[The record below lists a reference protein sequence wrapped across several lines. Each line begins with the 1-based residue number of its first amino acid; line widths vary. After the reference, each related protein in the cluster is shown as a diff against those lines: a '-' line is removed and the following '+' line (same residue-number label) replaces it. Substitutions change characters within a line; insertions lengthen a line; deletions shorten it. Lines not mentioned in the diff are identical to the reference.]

1 MNRAWAAQGSPLV
14 GRMDG
19 SSGAGRTSEAAPG
32 RVAHRARRGRTLQ
45 HRPVHCGYLVTME
58 EPTQRV
64 EARNV
69 AGGPS
74 RGPAPGSEVGG
85 YHIGARLG
93 SGAMGTV
100 HSAHDGGG
108 NLVAIKLLH
117 AHVDLDAAA
126 QGRERLRREAR
137 ALQRLRHPAVA
148 QILDVELDGPD
159 AFIVTELVDGPTLE
173 DEIAE
178 GGPLDAWD
186 LYELADQLA
195 AALEAVHAAGVVH
208 RDLKPSNVMVSS
220 RGPVLIDFGIAQGLE
235 DARVTSTGLVMGT
248 PGYLAPELLE
258 GAAPSVDTDW
268 WGWAAL
274 LAYAATG
281 RAPFG
286 VRPTDV
292 VLARARSG
300 RPDLAGLGPVTA
312 RAIGRA
318 LHADPA
324 QRLGPTEVVAA
335 LRHAADTGDAAP
347 ATQVVAPPTGP
358 TQVVPPVAVVPG
370 GTGAQAWTGASAWT
384 GQAQVVPP
392 PLPTSQ
398 AQVNDGRT
406 MAVPVGHDLM
416 DDLGAPPLG
425 EDGEPLYVR
434 PVPAARRT
442 ALLLLAVPLVLLGGT
457 YPGVAFVVLSVLV
470 VLARVVGVTTES
482 LHARRERRGVSSRD
496 TVRAVAASPW
506 YVVRALVGAL
516 PSLLVAACAAV
527 LVVVAGWW
535 LLESDRWVVVEGPDG
550 GNAPVVTTVLLCLAA
565 VAAVTLAWV
574 GPLTHLTRYGTRT
587 ALARLAPGRTGT
599 LVLAGLGLVLTV
611 VSLVLLGGDPGVTW
625 WPFPGP
631 PSLR

>member
-1 MNRAWAAQGSPLV
+1 
-14 GRMDG
+14 
-19 SSGAGRTSEAAPG
+19 
-32 RVAHRARRGRTLQ
+32 
-45 HRPVHCGYLVTME
+45 ME
-58 EPTQRV
+58 ESTQRV
-64 EARNV
+64 APT
-69 AGGPS
+69 AGG

-85 YHIGARLG
+85 YLVGARLG

-108 NLVAIKLLH
+108 NLVAIKFLH
-117 AHVDLDAAA
+117 AHVDVDAAA
-126 QGRERLRREAR
+126 QGRERLRREAL

-173 DEIAE
+173 DEVAD

-195 AALEAVHAAGVVH
+195 AALEAVHAAGVIH
-208 RDLKPSNVMVSS
+208 RDLKPSNVLVAS

-258 GAAPSVDTDW
+258 GAAPSADTDW

-312 RAIGRA
+312 QALAGA
-318 LHADPA
+318 LHADPSR
-324 QRLGPTEVVAA
+324 RLGPTEVVAA
-335 LRHAADTGDAAP
+335 LRRAADTGDAP
-347 ATQVVAPPTGP
+347 TQLVGPPTGP
-358 TQVVPPVAVVPG
+358 TQVVAPAAAVA
-370 GTGAQAWTGASAWT
+370 GAAAGAAWAA
-384 GQAQVVPP
+384 APAVVPP
-392 PLPTSQ
+392 PLPASQ
-398 AQVNDGRT
+398 TQVNDGRT
-406 MAVPVGHDLM
+406 VAVPAGGPADPDLL
-416 DDLGAPPLG
+416 DDLGAPPSD
-425 EDGEPLYVR
+425 EAGEPLYVR
-434 PVPAARRT
+434 PVPASRRT
-442 ALLLLAVPLVLLGGT
+442 ALMLLAVPLVLLGAMF
-457 YPGVAFVVLSVLV
+457 PGLAFGALTLFV

-482 LHARRERRGVSSRD
+482 LHTRRERRGVQRSD
-496 TVRAVAASPW
+496 TARSVAASPW
-506 YVVRALVGAL
+506 YVLRAILGAL
-516 PSLLVAACAAV
+516 PSLLVAACAGV

-535 LLESDRWVVVEGPDG
+535 LLEADRWVVVEGPDG
-550 GNAPVVTTVLLCLAA
+550 GNPPVVTTVLLVVAMLAA
-565 VAAVTLAWV
+565 VVLAWV
-574 GPLTHLTRYGTRT
+574 GPLTYLTRYGTRT
-587 ALARLAPGRTGT
+587 ALARVAPGRTGT
-599 LVLAGLGLVLTV
+599 LVLLGLGIALTV
-611 VSLVLLGGDPGVTW
+611 VCVVLLASDRPVEW

-631 PSLR
+631 PDLR

>member
-1 MNRAWAAQGSPLV
+1 
-14 GRMDG
+14 
-19 SSGAGRTSEAAPG
+19 
-32 RVAHRARRGRTLQ
+32 
-45 HRPVHCGYLVTME
+45 ME

-64 EARNV
+64 DARTV
-69 AGGPS
+69 PGGTS

-85 YHIGARLG
+85 YLIGARLG

-117 AHVDLDAAA
+117 AHLDLDTAA
-126 QGRERLRREAR
+126 QGRERLRREAL

-178 GGPLDAWD
+178 GGPLDPWD

-312 RAIGRA
+312 GALAGA

-324 QRLGPTEVVAA
+324 RRLGPTEVVAA
-335 LRHAADTGDAAP
+335 LRHAADSGDAAP
-347 ATQVVAPPTGP
+347 PTQLVSPPTGP
-358 TQVVPPVAVVPG
+358 TQVVPPAAVVPAG
-370 GTGAQAWTGASAWT
+370 WT
-384 GQAQVVPP
+384 GQAAVVPP

-398 AQVNDGRT
+398 SQVNDGRT
-406 MAVPVGHDLM
+406 TAVPVDPDLM
-416 DDLGAPPLG
+416 DELGAPPLG
-425 EDGEPLYVR
+425 DDGEPLYVR
-434 PVPAARRT
+434 PVPPARRT
-442 ALLLLAVPLVLLGGT
+442 ALLLLAAPLVLLGAM

-482 LHARRERRGVSSRD
+482 LHARRERRGVSPRD
-496 TVRAVAASPW
+496 TARAVAASPW

-516 PSLLVAACAAV
+516 PSLLVAACAGV

-535 LLESDRWVVVEGPDG
+535 LLESDRWVVAAGADG
-550 GNAPVVTTVLLCLAA
+550 GNSPVVTTVVLCVAALAA
-565 VAAVTLAWV
+565 VVLAWA
-574 GPLTHLTRYGTRT
+574 GPLTYLTRYGTRT

-599 LVLAGLGLVLTV
+599 LVLAGVGLVLTV
-611 VSLVLLGGDPGVTW
+611 VCVVLLAGGPEVAW

>member
-1 MNRAWAAQGSPLV
+1 M
-14 GRMDG
+14 
-19 SSGAGRTSEAAPG
+19 
-32 RVAHRARRGRTLQ
+32 
-45 HRPVHCGYLVTME
+45 
-58 EPTQRV
+58 
-64 EARNV
+64 
-69 AGGPS
+69 
-74 RGPAPGSEVGG
+74 
-85 YHIGARLG
+85 
-93 SGAMGTV
+93 
-100 HSAHDGGG
+100 
-108 NLVAIKLLH
+108 
-117 AHVDLDAAA
+117 
-126 QGRERLRREAR
+126 
-137 ALQRLRHPAVA
+137 
-148 QILDVELDGPD
+148 
-159 AFIVTELVDGPTLE
+159 
-173 DEIAE
+173 
-178 GGPLDAWD
+178 
-186 LYELADQLA
+186 
-195 AALEAVHAAGVVH
+195 
-208 RDLKPSNVMVSS
+208 
-220 RGPVLIDFGIAQGLE
+220 
-235 DARVTSTGLVMGT
+235 
-248 PGYLAPELLE
+248 
-258 GAAPSVDTDW
+258 
-268 WGWAAL
+268 
-274 LAYAATG
+274 
-281 RAPFG
+281 
-286 VRPTDV
+286 
-292 VLARARSG
+292 
-300 RPDLAGLGPVTA
+300 
-312 RAIGRA
+312 
-318 LHADPA
+318 
-324 QRLGPTEVVAA
+324 
-335 LRHAADTGDAAP
+335 
-347 ATQVVAPPTGP
+347 
-358 TQVVPPVAVVPG
+358 
-370 GTGAQAWTGASAWT
+370 
-384 GQAQVVPP
+384 PP

-611 VSLVLLGGDPGVTW
+611 VSLVLLAGDPGVTW

>member
-1 MNRAWAAQGSPLV
+1 MEEHPHRTAAQ
-14 GRMDG
+14 
-19 SSGAGRTSEAAPG
+19 
-32 RVAHRARRGRTLQ
+32 
-45 HRPVHCGYLVTME
+45 
-58 EPTQRV
+58 PTGL
-64 EARNV
+64 
-69 AGGPS
+69 GGS

-85 YHIGARLG
+85 YLIGARLG

-117 AHVDLDAAA
+117 RHVDVDAAA
-126 QGRERLRREAR
+126 QGRERLRREAL

-195 AALEAVHAAGVVH
+195 AALASVHAAGVVH
-208 RDLKPSNVMVSS
+208 RDLKPTNVMVSS

-258 GAAPSVDTDW
+258 GAAPSVGTDW

-300 RPDLAGLGPVTA
+300 RPDLAGLGPVTV
-312 RAIGRA
+312 RALAGA

-324 QRLGPTEVVAA
+324 QRTGPTEVVAA

-347 ATQVVAPPTGP
+347 ATQLVGPPTGP
-358 TQVVPPVAVVPG
+358 AAVVPPAAVPAGAPG
-370 GTGAQAWTGASAWT
+370 GPPAWT
-384 GQAQVVPP
+384 GQTPVAPP

-398 AQVNDGRT
+398 SQVNDGRT
-406 MAVPVGHDLM
+406 VAVATGDPDLL
-416 DDLGAPPLG
+416 DELGAPPVG
-425 EDGEPLYVR
+425 EDGRPLYVR

-442 ALLLLAVPLVLLGGT
+442 ATVLLGVPLVLFGAL
-457 YPGVAFVVLSVLV
+457 YPGVAFGILAVFV
-470 VLARVVGVTTES
+470 VLARVVGVTADS
-482 LHARRERRGVSSRD
+482 LHTRRERRGVSPRD
-496 TVRAVAASPW
+496 TARAVAASPW
-506 YVVRALVGAL
+506 YVVRAAVGAL

-535 LLESDRWVVVEGPDG
+535 LLESDRWVVAAGPDG
-550 GNAPVVTTVLLCLAA
+550 GNTPVVTTVVLCLAA
-565 VAAVTLAWV
+565 AAAVGLAWA

-587 ALARLAPGRTGT
+587 ALGRVAPGRTGT
-599 LVLAGLGLVLTV
+599 LVLVGLGLVLTV
-611 VSLVLLGGDPGVTW
+611 VCVVVLAGDPEVTW

>member
-1 MNRAWAAQGSPLV
+1 
-14 GRMDG
+14 
-19 SSGAGRTSEAAPG
+19 
-32 RVAHRARRGRTLQ
+32 
-45 HRPVHCGYLVTME
+45 ME
-58 EPTQRV
+58 ESTQRV
-64 EARNV
+64 PPT
-69 AGGPS
+69 AGG

-85 YHIGARLG
+85 YLIGARLG

-108 NLVAIKLLH
+108 SLVAIKFLH

-126 QGRERLRREAR
+126 QGRERLRREAL

-173 DEIAE
+173 DEVAD

-195 AALEAVHAAGVVH
+195 AALEAVHAAGVIH
-208 RDLKPSNVMVSS
+208 RDLKPSNVLVAS

-258 GAAPSVDTDW
+258 GAAPSADTDW

-312 RAIGRA
+312 RALAGA

-324 QRLGPTEVVAA
+324 QRVGPTEVVAA
-335 LRHAADTGDAAP
+335 LRRAADTGDEP
-347 ATQVVAPPTGP
+347 TQLVGPPTGP
-358 TQVVPPVAVVPG
+358 TRVVAPV
-370 GTGAQAWTGASAWT
+370 
-384 GQAQVVPP
+384 VVPP
-392 PLPTSQ
+392 PLPVSHT
-398 AQVNDGRT
+398 QVNDGRT
-406 MAVPVGHDLM
+406 VAVPAAGPADPDLL
-416 DDLGAPPLG
+416 DDLGAPPAD
-425 EDGEPLYVR
+425 EEGEPLYVR
-434 PVPAARRT
+434 PVPAPRRA
-442 ALLLLAVPLVLLGGT
+442 ALALLAVPLVLLGAMF
-457 YPGVAFVVLSVLV
+457 PGLAFGALALFV

-482 LHARRERRGVSSRD
+482 LHTRRERRGPQRSD
-496 TVRAVAASPW
+496 TARSVAASPW
-506 YVVRALVGAL
+506 YVVRALLGAL
-516 PSLLVAACAAV
+516 PSLLVAACAGV

-535 LLESDRWVVVEGPDG
+535 LLEADRWVVVAGADG
-550 GNAPVVTTVLLCLAA
+550 GNSPVVTTVLLAVAMLAA
-565 VAAVTLAWV
+565 VVLAWL
-574 GPLTHLTRYGTRT
+574 GPLTYLTRYGTRT

-599 LVLAGLGLVLTV
+599 LVLLVVGVALV
-611 VSLVLLGGDPGVTW
+611 VGCLVLLASDRPVEW

-631 PSLR
+631 PDLR

>member
-1 MNRAWAAQGSPLV
+1 
-14 GRMDG
+14 
-19 SSGAGRTSEAAPG
+19 
-32 RVAHRARRGRTLQ
+32 
-45 HRPVHCGYLVTME
+45 ME
-58 EPTQRV
+58 EPTQRT
-64 EARNV
+64 A
-69 AGGPS
+69 APPPGHGGS

-85 YHIGARLG
+85 YLIGARLG

-108 NLVAIKLLH
+108 NLVAVKLLH
-117 AHVDLDAAA
+117 RHVDVDAAA
-126 QGRERLRREAR
+126 QGRERLRREAL

-173 DEIAE
+173 DEVAE

-195 AALEAVHAAGVVH
+195 AALESVHGAGVVH
-208 RDLKPSNVMVSS
+208 RDLKPTNVMVSS

-258 GAAPSVDTDW
+258 GAAPSVGTDW

-312 RAIGRA
+312 RALAGA

-324 QRLGPTEVVAA
+324 QRTGPTEVVAA

-347 ATQVVAPPTGP
+347 ATQLVGPPTGATPVVAP
-358 TQVVPPVAVVPG
+358 VALVPG
-370 GTGAQAWTGASAWT
+370 AAGANRAQPWT
-384 GQAQVVPP
+384 GQNPVVAP

-398 AQVNDGRT
+398 SQVNDGRT
-406 MAVPVGHDLM
+406 MAVPTGDPDLL
-416 DDLGAPPLG
+416 DELGAPRTG
-425 EDGEPLYVR
+425 EDEGPLYVR

-442 ALLLLAVPLVLLGGT
+442 ALALLGLPLVLLGAL
-457 YPGVAFVVLSVLV
+457 YPGVAFVVLAVFV
-470 VLARVVGVTTES
+470 VLARIVGVTTES
-482 LHARRERRGVSSRD
+482 LHARRERRGTSPRD

-506 YVVRALVGAL
+506 YVVRAAVGAL
-516 PSLLVAACAAV
+516 PSLLVSACAGV

-535 LLESDRWVVVEGPDG
+535 LLVSDRWVVAAAPDG
-550 GNAPVVTTVLLCLAA
+550 GNSPVVTTVVLCLAA
-565 VAAVTLAWV
+565 LAAVVLAWA

-599 LVLAGLGLVLTV
+599 LVLVGIGLVLTV
-611 VSLVLLGGDPGVTW
+611 VCVVLLAADPGVTW

>member
-1 MNRAWAAQGSPLV
+1 
-14 GRMDG
+14 
-19 SSGAGRTSEAAPG
+19 
-32 RVAHRARRGRTLQ
+32 
-45 HRPVHCGYLVTME
+45 ME

-64 EARNV
+64 DART
-69 AGGPS
+69 APGGPA

-85 YHIGARLG
+85 YLIGSRLG

-126 QGRERLRREAR
+126 QGRERLRREAL

-173 DEIAE
+173 DEVAE
-178 GGPLDAWD
+178 GGPLDPWD

-195 AALEAVHAAGVVH
+195 AALESVHAAGVVH

-258 GAAPSVDTDW
+258 GAAPSVGSDW

-312 RAIGRA
+312 RVLAGA

-347 ATQVVAPPTGP
+347 ATQVVGPPTGP

-370 GTGAQAWTGASAWT
+370 GTGAQAWTGR
-384 GQAQVVPP
+384 AQVVPP

-398 AQVNDGRT
+398 SQVNDGRT
-406 MAVPVGHDLM
+406 MAVPTGHDLL
-416 DDLGAPPLG
+416 DDLGAPPVG

-442 ALLLLAVPLVLLGGT
+442 ALLLLAAPLVLLGMLH
-457 YPGVAFVVLSVLV
+457 PGVAFVVLSVLV

-482 LHARRERRGVSSRD
+482 LHARRERRGVSPRD

-506 YVVRALVGAL
+506 YVVRATVGAL
-516 PSLLVAACAAV
+516 PSLLVAACAGV

-535 LLESDRWVVVEGPDG
+535 LLESDRWVVVEGADG
-550 GNAPVVTTVLLCLAA
+550 GNSPVVTTVVLGLASFAA
-565 VAAVTLAWV
+565 VVLAWS

-599 LVLAGLGLVLTV
+599 LVLAGVGLALTILCV
-611 VSLVLLGGDPGVTW
+611 VLLAGDPEVTW

>member
-1 MNRAWAAQGSPLV
+1 
-14 GRMDG
+14 
-19 SSGAGRTSEAAPG
+19 
-32 RVAHRARRGRTLQ
+32 
-45 HRPVHCGYLVTME
+45 ME
-58 EPTQRV
+58 ESTQRV
-64 EARNV
+64 A
-69 AGGPS
+69 ATTG

-85 YHIGARLG
+85 YLIGARLG

-126 QGRERLRREAR
+126 QGRERLRREAL

-173 DEIAE
+173 DEVAD

-195 AALEAVHAAGVVH
+195 AALEVVHATGVIH
-208 RDLKPSNVMVSS
+208 RDLKPSNVLVSS
-220 RGPVLIDFGIAQGLE
+220 RGPVLIDFGIAHGLD

-258 GAAPSVDTDW
+258 GATPGADTDW
-268 WGWAAL
+268 WGWAAM

-312 RAIGRA
+312 GALAAA

-335 LRHAADTGDAAP
+335 LRQAADAGDAP
-347 ATQVVAPPTGP
+347 TRLVGPPTGP
-358 TQVVPPVAVVPG
+358 TA
-370 GTGAQAWTGASAWT
+370 
-384 GQAQVVPP
+384 VVPP
-392 PLPTSQ
+392 PLPVTQ
-398 AQVNDGRT
+398 TQVNDGRT
-406 MAVPVGHDLM
+406 VAVPVGDPAAQFVGGDAPPDQDLL
-416 DDLGAPPLG
+416 DELGAPRP
-425 EDGEPLYVR
+425 EAEGEPLYVR
-434 PVPAARRT
+434 PVPASRRA
-442 ALLLLAVPLVLLGGT
+442 ALTLLAVPLVLLAAVL
-457 YPGVAFVVLSVLV
+457 PGVAFGVLALIV

-482 LHARRERRGVSSRD
+482 LHTRRERRGVQRSD
-496 TVRAVAASPW
+496 TARSVAASPW
-506 YVVRALVGAL
+506 YVFRALIGAL
-516 PSLLVAACAAV
+516 PSLLVAACAGV

-535 LLESDRWVVVEGPDG
+535 LLDADRWVVLRDTDG
-550 GNAPVVTTVLLCLAA
+550 GNAPLVTSLVLWLAMLAA
-565 VAAVTLAWV
+565 VVLAWV

-587 ALARLAPGRTGT
+587 ALARVAPGRTGT
-599 LVLAGLGLVLTV
+599 LVLLGVGVVLTV
-611 VSLVLLGGDPGVTW
+611 VCVVLVVSDRPVEW

-631 PSLR
+631 PDLR

>member
-19 SSGAGRTSEAAPG
+19 SSGAGRVPDAAPG
-32 RVAHRARRGRTLQ
+32 RSPTGPVGAAPSSAGPSTAATLSPWRSPRSASRRGTSPGAVART
-45 HRPVHCGYLVTME
+45 R
-58 EPTQRV
+58 
-64 EARNV
+64 
-69 AGGPS
+69 
-74 RGPAPGSEVGG
+74 PGSEVGG

-137 ALQRLRHPAVA
+137 ALQRLRHPRSRRSSTSSSTARTRSSSPSSSTA
-148 QILDVELDGPD
+148 PR
-159 AFIVTELVDGPTLE
+159 FE

-235 DARVTSTGLVMGT
+235 DARVTSTGLVMPAPRGT
-248 PGYLAPELLE
+248 WRPSCSRAPPQRRHRL
-258 GAAPSVDTDW
+258 V
-268 WGWAAL
+268 GWAAL

-312 RAIGRA
+312 HAIGRA

-324 QRLGPTEVVAA
+324 QRLGRRRSWPPCGTRPT
-335 LRHAADTGDAAP
+335 P
-347 ATQVVAPPTGP
+347 ATPHPRPRWSHRPP
-358 TQVVPPVAVVPG
+358 
-370 GTGAQAWTGASAWT
+370 
-384 GQAQVVPP
+384 
-392 PLPTSQ
+392 
-398 AQVNDGRT
+398 D
-406 MAVPVGHDLM
+406 
-416 DDLGAPPLG
+416 
-425 EDGEPLYVR
+425 
-434 PVPAARRT
+434 
-442 ALLLLAVPLVLLGGT
+442 
-457 YPGVAFVVLSVLV
+457 
-470 VLARVVGVTTES
+470 
-482 LHARRERRGVSSRD
+482 RRG
-496 TVRAVAASPW
+496 
-506 YVVRALVGAL
+506 
-516 PSLLVAACAAV
+516 
-527 LVVVAGWW
+527 
-535 LLESDRWVVVEGPDG
+535 
-550 GNAPVVTTVLLCLAA
+550 
-565 VAAVTLAWV
+565 
-574 GPLTHLTRYGTRT
+574 
-587 ALARLAPGRTGT
+587 
-599 LVLAGLGLVLTV
+599 
-611 VSLVLLGGDPGVTW
+611 
-625 WPFPGP
+625 
-631 PSLR
+631 